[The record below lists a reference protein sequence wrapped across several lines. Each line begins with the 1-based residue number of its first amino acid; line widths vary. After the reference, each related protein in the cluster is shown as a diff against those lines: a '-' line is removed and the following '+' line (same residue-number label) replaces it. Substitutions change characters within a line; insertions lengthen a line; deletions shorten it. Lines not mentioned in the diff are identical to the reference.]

1 MTSGIS
7 DQTSPDS
14 TKLGGW
20 LFRHR
25 TAVPVPLALLLFFVR
40 VGRASFPWTLMLGGV
55 VLTLAGEALRLAAV
69 RRIGVISRTR
79 SERLGPLVAS
89 GPFAHVRNPLY
100 VGNVLIWTGFAV
112 TAGLPWL
119 ALLFGILLV
128 LEYHAIVRWEEQLLA
143 SKYGASYDAYR
154 AAVPRWL
161 PRLSAWHQPAP
172 IPCQSVPGT
181 ANSRSVPGT
190 DPHGFSWRETL
201 FSERGTLIAIAVGY
215 LLLWLTARF

>member
-25 TAVPVPLALLLFFVR
+25 TAVPIPFALALLLVR
-40 VGRASFPWTLMLGGV
+40 VGRGTVPWTLVLGGV

-79 SERLGPLVAS
+79 SGRLGPLVMT
-89 GPFAHVRNPLY
+89 GPFAYVRNPLY
-100 VGNVLIWTGFAV
+100 VGNVLIWSGVAV
-112 TAGLPWL
+112 TAGLPLL
-119 ALLFGILLV
+119 AASFAILLL
-128 LEYHAIVRWEEQLLA
+128 LEYQAIVKWEEKLLE
-143 SKYGASYDAYR
+143 SKYGDSYDAYR
-154 AAVPRWL
+154 ASVPRWI
-161 PRLSAWHQPAP
+161 PRFGAWRHVAP

-181 ANSRSVPGT
+181 DA
-190 DPHGFSWRETL
+190 DGFSWRETL
-201 FSERGTLIAIAVGY
+201 FSERGTLVAIVVGY
-215 LLLWLTARF
+215 FSLWLTARF

>member
-25 TAVPVPLALLLFFVR
+25 SAVPVPFALALILVR
-40 VGRASFPWTLMLGGV
+40 VGRATFPWTLVLGGM

-79 SERLGPLVAS
+79 SERLGPLVTS
-89 GPFAHVRNPLY
+89 GPFAHIRNPLY

-112 TAGLPWL
+112 TAGLPLL
-119 ALLFGILLV
+119 ALLFGILLA
-128 LEYHAIVRWEEQLLA
+128 LEYHAIVQWEEKLLDT
-143 SKYGASYDAYR
+143 KYGASYGAYC
-154 AAVPRWL
+154 ATVPRWI
-161 PRLSAWHQPAP
+161 PRLGAWHRVAP
-172 IPCQSVPGT
+172 IPRQSMPAADGD
-181 ANSRSVPGT
+181 A
-190 DPHGFSWRETL
+190 DGFSWRETL
-201 FSERGTLIAIAVGY
+201 FSERGTLLAIAVGY
-215 LLLWLTARF
+215 FLLWLMARF